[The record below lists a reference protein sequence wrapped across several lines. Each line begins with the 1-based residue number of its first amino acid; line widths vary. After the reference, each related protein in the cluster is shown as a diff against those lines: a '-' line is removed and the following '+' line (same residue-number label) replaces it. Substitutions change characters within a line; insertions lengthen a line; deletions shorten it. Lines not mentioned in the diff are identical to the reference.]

1 MEETSDYPILCIV
14 GMPVAAGNCLYNCAV
29 VFQSGKILGVVPKS
43 YLPNYKE
50 FYEERWFTSG
60 ISATIDTIELCGD
73 RVPFGTDLLFESAG
87 VVVGVELCEDLWV
100 PIPPSSYLVQQGA
113 DIIVNLSATN
123 ELIGKHSYLLSLVR
137 QQSARCVA
145 GYVYAS
151 AGFGESSTD
160 LVFAGNGLVV
170 ENGLSL
176 IHISEPTR
184 PY

>member
-1 MEETSDYPILCIV
+1 MGQNFGFVKVAAAIPRVEIADCIYNEREIYNQIVEAVRRNVQIIVFPELSITAYTCGDLFGHTLLLERARKALSLLVEETRDYPILCIV

-87 VVVGVELCEDLWV
+87 VVVGVELCEDL
-100 PIPPSSYLVQQGA
+100 
-113 DIIVNLSATN
+113 
-123 ELIGKHSYLLSLVR
+123 
-137 QQSARCVA
+137 
-145 GYVYAS
+145 
-151 AGFGESSTD
+151 
-160 LVFAGNGLVV
+160 
-170 ENGLSL
+170 
-176 IHISEPTR
+176 
-184 PY
+184 

>member
-1 MEETSDYPILCIV
+1 MYKAARLQAMVTHYLQAVALSCLLDLVLSCSLMSVQARKALSLLVEETSDYPILCIV

-100 PIPPSSYLVQQGA
+100 PIPPSFFTS
-113 DIIVNLSATN
+113 I
-123 ELIGKHSYLLSLVR
+123 
-137 QQSARCVA
+137 
-145 GYVYAS
+145 
-151 AGFGESSTD
+151 
-160 LVFAGNGLVV
+160 
-170 ENGLSL
+170 
-176 IHISEPTR
+176 
-184 PY
+184 

>member
-1 MEETSDYPILCIV
+1 M
-14 GMPVAAGNCLYNCAV
+14 
-29 VFQSGKILGVVPKS
+29 GVVPKS

-87 VVVGVELCEDLWV
+87 VVVGVELCEDQGS
-100 PIPPSSYLVQQGA
+100 IYYPSSYLAARCRYYSKFIGKM
-113 DIIVNLSATN
+113 N

-145 GYVYAS
+145 GYVYA
-151 AGFGESSTD
+151 GFGESSTD

-170 ENGLSL
+170 ENGSILAESKRFSSTPQ
-176 IHISEPTR
+176 ISE
-184 PY
+184 